1 MRKRN
6 FKRREQRND
15 YNYKKGDKN
24 NELYNLFSIAGKN
37 ILPPFLMALIIE
49 LFLNVLKH
57 IVYELKITLLSS
69 T

>member
-1 MRKRN
+1 MNYCVKDYANGEILKEEKRN

-24 NELYNLFSIAGKN
+24 NELYNLFSITGKN

-49 LFLNVLKH
+49 FFLDL
-57 IVYELKITLLSS
+57 
-69 T
+69 